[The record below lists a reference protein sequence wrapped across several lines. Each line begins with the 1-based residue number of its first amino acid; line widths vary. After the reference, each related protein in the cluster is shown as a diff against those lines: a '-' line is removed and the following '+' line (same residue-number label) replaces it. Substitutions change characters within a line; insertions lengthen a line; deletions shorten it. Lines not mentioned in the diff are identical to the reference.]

1 MTAQVNIQTLF
12 SQLQLE
18 QFLVYL
24 PGNGWQS
31 APERRDDRVRFEL
44 PGEDHPFVLLLPNSN
59 KSYQCKKLLQ
69 RAIYNLSGIE
79 DRQPIDIIRDIL
91 AVEARESA
99 APAATPEPATP
110 AATSPLD
117 ANPRPMAAVA
127 PPTAGAGSAVRLRLH
142 NRDSQRMVVQVASR
156 PGEISLQP
164 DEAIEIVCNPREGEM
179 LELGLKG
186 SHIQVS
192 HRGPR

>member
-1 MTAQVNIQTLF
+1 MSAQANIQTLF

-44 PGEDHPFVLLLPNSN
+44 PGDEHPFVLLLPTSN

-79 DRQPIDIIRDIL
+79 DRQPIEIIRDIL
-91 AVEARESA
+91 AVEARKPP
-99 APAATPEPATP
+99 APAAEPVMAAEKIPIARSPEPTATV
-110 AATSPLD
+110 SPSQKG
-117 ANPRPMAAVA
+117 V
-127 PPTAGAGSAVRLRLH
+127 GVRLRLH
-142 NRDSQRMVVQVASR
+142 NRDSGRVVVQVAAR
-156 PGEISLQP
+156 PGEISLEP
-164 DEAIEIVCNPREGEM
+164 DEAIEIVCHPQEGEM
-179 LELGLKG
+179 LDLGLKG
-186 SHIQVS
+186 SHVQVS
-192 HRGPR
+192 RRAPR